1 VSLETASHQAE
12 ETSVWSPK
20 LRATTIGMLTLV
32 TIAAFEH
39 LGVSTA
45 MPRMVA
51 DLHGEALYSWPF
63 TAFLA
68 ASVMATVLSG
78 RFADRF
84 GPGPALVVGPG
95 LFLAG
100 LVASGVANGMP
111 VLLAGRVLQ
120 GLGLGTQSV
129 AIYVLVALVYPHRS
143 RPAVFG
149 LLAAA
154 WVVPSLIGPTAA
166 GVITESIGWRWVF
179 LGIAPFAL
187 LGVLLLAPVIRRL
200 PEVDRDAPESTVRR
214 GVSFAAVGTAFGISA
229 LTWAAQHR
237 SFGTL
242 WLGLAGLAA
251 LVPALRALMPRGTFA
266 ARPGLPAVVLARG
279 MLAGAFF
286 GVEAYVPL
294 TLTAVH
300 GFSPAMSGIPLTVG
314 AIGWSSASHWQGR
327 YPDIDRAKLIRV
339 GLLLLAAALAA
350 MALVAADWGLAWLAL
365 PFWTVAGAGMGLA
378 YPSISVLSLDYAA
391 PRDRGFVTS
400 ALQVNDMT
408 FSAIMVGLGGVMLA
422 TFASAAAPAETRA
435 RPPAPSPPAASSA
448 ARSPRTAPR
457 LRRTWRASRR
467 RDRP

>member
-1 VSLETASHQAE
+1 LHHNWVSLETTSQQAE
-12 ETSVWSPK
+12 ETSVWAARY
-20 LRATTIGMLTLV
+20 RATTIGMLTLV

-100 LVASGVANGMP
+100 LIASGVANGMP

-143 RPAVFG
+143 RPALFG

-187 LGVLLLAPVIRRL
+187 LGVVLLAPVIRSL
-200 PEVDRDAPESTVRR
+200 PEVERDAPDSTARR
-214 GVSFAAVGTAFGISA
+214 GVSVAAVATAFGIAA

-242 WLGLAGLAA
+242 WLGLAGLVA
-251 LVPALRALMPRGTFA
+251 LVPALRALMPRGTFT
-266 ARPGLPAVVLARG
+266 ARPGLPAVVLMRG
-279 MLAGAFF
+279 LLAGAFF

-327 YPDIDRAKLIRV
+327 YPDIDRGKLIRV
-339 GLLLLAAALAA
+339 GLLLLGVALAA
-350 MALVAADWGLAWLAL
+350 MALVAADWGLAWLSL
-365 PFWTVAGAGMGLA
+365 PFWTLAGTGMGLA

-408 FSAIMVGLGGVMLA
+408 FAAIAVGFGGVMLA
-422 TFASAAAPAETRA
+422 TFASAAAP
-435 RPPAPSPPAASSA
+435 SA
-448 ARSPRTAPR
+448 AIVPLNLLLAGLALFGAMVFRPARQ
-457 LRRTWRASRR
+457 AS
-467 RDRP
+467 

>member
-1 VSLETASHQAE
+1 LHHNQVTLDIAQPQAE
-12 ETSVWSPK
+12 TTPSVWTGK
-20 LRATTIGMLTLV
+20 YRATTIGMLTLV

-51 DLHGEALYSWPF
+51 DLHGQALYSWPF
-63 TAFLA
+63 TAFLV

-78 RFADRF
+78 RFCDRF
-84 GPGPALVVGPG
+84 GPGPALVAGPG

-100 LVASGVANGMP
+100 LIASGVANGMS

-120 GLGLGTQSV
+120 GLGLGTQTV
-129 AIYVLVALVYPHRS
+129 AIYVLVALIYPHRS

-166 GVITESIGWRWVF
+166 GLITENVGWRWVF

-187 LGVLLLAPVIRRL
+187 LGVLLLTPVIRKL
-200 PEVDRDAPESTVRR
+200 PSTERDPDAVRR
-214 GVSFAAVGTAFGISA
+214 KGIGLAAVATAFGIAA
-229 LTWAAQHR
+229 LTWAAQHP
-237 SFGTL
+237 SFLTL
-242 WLGLAGLAA
+242 WLGLAGAAA
-251 LVPALRALMPRGTFA
+251 LVPALRMLMPRGTFA
-266 ARPGLPAVVLARG
+266 ARPGLPATVLMRG
-279 MLAGAFF
+279 VLAGAFF

-314 AIGWSSASHWQGR
+314 AIGWASASHWQGR
-327 YPDIDRAKLIRV
+327 HPDLDRRTLIRA
-339 GLLLLAAALAA
+339 GLLALACGLAA
-350 MALVAADWGLAWLAL
+350 MALVGADWGLAWLVL
-365 PFWTVAGAGMGLA
+365 PFWLVAGTAMGLA

-391 PRDRGFVTS
+391 PGDRGFVSS

-408 FSAIMVGLGGVMLA
+408 MSALSVGLGGVMLA
-422 TFASAAAPAETRA
+422 TLASTEAPSAAIVPLDLLLAALA
-435 RPPAPSPPAASSA
+435 LFGALVFRPLRQAS
-448 ARSPRTAPR
+448 
-457 LRRTWRASRR
+457 
-467 RDRP
+467 